1 MALFASLALVNALD
15 GAGGKKSDPSD
26 ADQVLLRMLNLSV
39 VNNITVWR
47 ELEQGNIETA
57 KTALERGALLD
68 AVGILEILDFERDGA
83 VLSEQVGL
91 RAAARHWAK
100 KQPNLEDEAIA
111 RMVLDA
117 LAKVRQEMEKRK
129 EPE

>member
-1 MALFASLALVNALD
+1 MKQKVKLSMALFASLALVNALD

-57 KTALERGALLD
+57 KTALVCR
-68 AVGILEILDFERDGA
+68 LEYSLPMDC
-83 VLSEQVGL
+83 S
-91 RAAARHWAK
+91 
-100 KQPNLEDEAIA
+100 
-111 RMVLDA
+111 RMWMDCGRIWTSTLGNW
-117 LAKVRQEMEKRK
+117 
-129 EPE
+129 